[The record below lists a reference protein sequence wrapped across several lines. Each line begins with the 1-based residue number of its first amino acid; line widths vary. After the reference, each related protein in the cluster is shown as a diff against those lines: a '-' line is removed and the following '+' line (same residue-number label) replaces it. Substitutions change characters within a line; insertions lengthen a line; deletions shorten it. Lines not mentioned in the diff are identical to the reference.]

1 MTDNTSYMTAL
12 LDAINARFD
21 YETAKN
27 ADSHSMQKTLADL
40 KKAMSVARIAEV
52 MQAANVDAA
61 FINRAE
67 RSNARFNVY
76 AAEKVVN
83 IARTLAN
90 VATLNHYTRAII
102 LSMSALEANQLTLTQ
117 KDAVAACSVAVKLTD
132 AKRDKML
139 VKYQKHASANTAST
153 QASSSLNALK
163 TFNMIRESRDD
174 ANNAVFVLNESAKEL
189 LAHVNI

>member
-1 MTDNTSYMTAL
+1 MTDTTSYMTSL
-12 LDAINARFD
+12 LDAMNARFD

-27 ADSHSMQKTLADL
+27 ADSHNMQKTLADL
-40 KKAMSVARIAEV
+40 KRAMSVVSVAQM

-67 RSNARFNVY
+67 RSNARYNVY

-90 VATLNHYTRAII
+90 VATLNHYTRAIL

-117 KDAVAACSVAVKLTD
+117 KDAVAACSVAVKLSD
-132 AKRDKML
+132 VKRDKLL

-189 LAHVNI
+189 LTHVNI